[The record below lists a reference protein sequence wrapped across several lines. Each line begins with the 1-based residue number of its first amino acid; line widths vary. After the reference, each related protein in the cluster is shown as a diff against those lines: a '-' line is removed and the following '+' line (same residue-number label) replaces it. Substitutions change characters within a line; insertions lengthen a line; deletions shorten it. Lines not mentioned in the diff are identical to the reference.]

1 MSPNTA
7 TKVTS
12 RQRLTR
18 GLSHTASGPVDVTR
32 GVLGLGAG
40 SVRTGVAHLRQR
52 YRDSRLAQEVATAP
66 ERVAR
71 ELTAA
76 LGVPPARGGEVLAS
90 LPQALQEARRPRRR
104 FLRPLLVTG
113 VATVLLAGGAA
124 AALILR
130 RSAPPDEVSPRPPS
144 VDVHPKP

>member
-40 SVRTGVAHLRQR
+40 SVRAGAAHLRQH

-66 ERVAR
+66 ERVVR

-76 LGVPPARGGEVLAS
+76 QEVIAS

-113 VATVLLAGGAA
+113 VAAVLLAGGAA